1 VPAGPDGPDPND
13 VAAEVHADIQRE
25 LARRLCSH
33 IQHLIRARLANPLS
47 SAIRLGPAGEH
58 LVPVSAVTASFVEE
72 QRGAVTSLT
81 HFARGLG
88 YTKLTGFLAGPHLK
102 ECLELVHDRVQN
114 QVNPMPLPHTYLA
127 RAVSIAAHSRAP
139 HLQAGQP
146 CGRRL
151 RLSGM

>member
-1 VPAGPDGPDPND
+1 MECDAIGSKSGEALPTVDEVPAEVEGADAND
-13 VAAEVHADIQRE
+13 IAAEMHADVQRE

-47 SAIRLGPAGEH
+47 SAIRVGPAGEH

-88 YTKLTGFLAGPHLK
+88 YTKLTSFLTSPHLK
-102 ECLELVHDRVQN
+102 ECLDLVHDQVQN
-114 QVNPMPLPHTYLA
+114 QVCSHAFFPLT
-127 RAVSIAAHSRAP
+127 
-139 HLQAGQP
+139 
-146 CGRRL
+146 
-151 RLSGM
+151 